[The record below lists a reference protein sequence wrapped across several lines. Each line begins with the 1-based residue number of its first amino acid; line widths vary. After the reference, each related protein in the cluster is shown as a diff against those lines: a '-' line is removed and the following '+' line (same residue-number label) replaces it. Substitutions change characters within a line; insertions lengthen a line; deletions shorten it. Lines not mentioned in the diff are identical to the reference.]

1 MDQYI
6 DNDLYERSNNDIIV
20 DLGARFKNY
29 RMALRLTQKEV
40 SRQSGVSVMTIVR
53 FERGECTAMR
63 LDNFVALMR
72 AIQKLDGISGRMAE
86 KSIPPHYAPCAEKY
100 LHTMTYSRNAGHY
113 TSNIKTLNSFSEGPS
128 STIWQA
134 LRMTTTRTS
143 LS

>member
-29 RMALRLTQKEV
+29 RIALRLTQKEV

-72 AIQKLDGISGRMAE
+72 AIQKLDGISGMIPEMPASLYNTSQKQQFRVRKRNDE
-86 KSIPPHYAPCAEKY
+86 K
-100 LHTMTYSRNAGHY
+100 
-113 TSNIKTLNSFSEGPS
+113 
-128 STIWQA
+128 
-134 LRMTTTRTS
+134 
-143 LS
+143 